1 MPRASCTIGEAP
13 FHCLFLLNH
22 FRPEFRLRM
31 SAPRSFPGFVLFSR
45 LQSFLLIALLILLPA
60 GLHAAEDSL
69 PATASDG
76 SSAGAHKPAPALD
89 TITFTNGDHLTGTL
103 VRAVGNEVVF
113 HSEVVGD
120 ITVKWDK
127 IRDLHTGSRLAV
139 LPKSVLLHHGHLPS
153 GIPQGT
159 LSVADQLIT
168 VHPQSGATIAPIPVK
183 NAVYIVDETTL
194 RKQIAGHPGLLAGW
208 NGNIT
213 AGATVVQGTQ
223 QQYTFAGAVD
233 LTRTA
238 PTVNW
243 LDTHN
248 RTSVDFS
255 GSFGKI
261 IQPAYS
267 SDGVTTP
274 ASSSKS
280 SIYHADAERDNYFS
294 PRFYVLAQTVFDH
307 NFAQALDLQQ
317 IYGAGIGWTAIKR
330 PTQELDLKSTLQ
342 YEGQT
347 FIDAP
352 AGQNQNLIGST
363 FDGTWAAK
371 LPLKVQFK
379 QQISWIPA
387 YNNTYAYSAGETD
400 SLTMPFFKSLSF
412 SIGSTDSYL
421 NDPPAATPPTK
432 RNSFEFT
439 TGLTYTLRSKY

>member
-1 MPRASCTIGEAP
+1 MSPRFYLPESVP
-13 FHCLFLLNH
+13 F
-22 FRPEFRLRM
+22 FRLRN
-31 SAPRSFPGFVLFSR
+31 
-45 LQSFLLIALLILLPA
+45 LLLAALLTLVPA
-60 GLHAAEDSL
+60 VALAAADTSGG
-69 PATASDG
+69 DG
-76 SSAGAHKPAPALD
+76 SAAAAHKTQQALD
-89 TITFTNGDHLTGTL
+89 SITFTNGDRLTGTL
-103 VRAVGNEVVF
+103 VRAVGDEVVF
-113 HSEVVGD
+113 HSEIVGD

-127 IRDLHTGSRLAV
+127 IRDLHTGSRFAV
-139 LPKSVLLHHGHLPS
+139 LPRSVLMHHRHLPA
-153 GIPQGT
+153 GIAQGT

-168 VHPQSGATIAPIPVK
+168 VQPETGATIAPIPVK

-194 RKQIAGHPGLLAGW
+194 RKQIAGHPGILAGW

-213 AGATVVQGTQ
+213 AGATVVQATQ
-223 QQYTFAGAVD
+223 EQYTFAGAVS
-233 LTRTA
+233 LVRTA
-238 PTVNW
+238 PTVSW

-267 SDGVTTP
+267 SNGVMTP

-280 SIYHADAERDNYFS
+280 SIYHADAERDSYFT
-294 PRFYVLAQTVFDH
+294 PRVYVLAQAVFDH

-317 IYGAGIGWTAIKR
+317 IYGAGLGWTAIKR

-342 YEGQT
+342 YEAQA

-352 AGQNQNLIGST
+352 AGQDQNLIGST
-363 FDGTWAAK
+363 LNAAWAAK

-379 QQISWIPA
+379 QEVSWIPA
-387 YNNTYAYSAGETD
+387 YNNPYAYSASETD
-400 SLTMPFFKSLSF
+400 SLTMPFFKSLAF
-412 SIGSTDSYL
+412 SVGSDDSYL
-421 NDPPAATPPTK
+421 NDPPAAVPPTR

>member
-1 MPRASCTIGEAP
+1 MLLSRIRLSPSWLVLGLAG
-13 FHCLFLLNH
+13 FL
-22 FRPEFRLRM
+22 
-31 SAPRSFPGFVLFSR
+31 
-45 LQSFLLIALLILLPA
+45 LLPA
-60 GLHAAEDSL
+60 GLARAAADSSL
-69 PATASDG
+69 SAPSDG
-76 SSAGAHKPAPALD
+76 THAPQPAQD

-103 VRAVGNEVVF
+103 IRAVGNEVVF
-113 HSEVVGD
+113 HSDVVGD

-127 IRDLHTGSRLAV
+127 IRELQTGSRLAV
-139 LPKSVLLHHGHLPS
+139 LEKSVFLHHHHLPA

-159 LSVADQLIT
+159 LSVANQLIT
-168 VHPQSGATIAPIPVK
+168 VHPENGATLAPIPLK

-194 RKQIAGHPGLLAGW
+194 QKQIAGHPGLFAGW

-213 AGATVVQGTQ
+213 AGATVVQASQ
-223 QQYTFAGAVD
+223 QQYTFTGAVS
-233 LTRTA
+233 LMRVA
-238 PTVNW
+238 PTVSW
-243 LDTHN
+243 LNTHN

-261 IQPAYS
+261 LQPAYS
-267 SDGVTTP
+267 SDGVMTP

-294 PRFYVLAQTVFDH
+294 PRFYLLAQTAFDH
-307 NFAQALDLQQ
+307 NFSQALDLQQ

-330 PTQELDLKSTLQ
+330 RSEELDLKSTLQ

-363 FDGTWAAK
+363 LDGTWAAK

-379 QQISWIPA
+379 QEVSWIPA
-387 YNNTYAYSAGETD
+387 YNNPYAYSAGETD
-400 SLTMPFFKSLSF
+400 SLTLPFFKKLAF
-412 SIGSTDSYL
+412 SVGSSDSYL

-432 RNSFEFT
+432 RNSFEFN
-439 TGLTYTLRSKY
+439 TGLTYTLRSRY

>member
-1 MPRASCTIGEAP
+1 MSPSFFLPEYVP
-13 FHCLFLLNH
+13 FFRLKNLFL
-22 FRPEFRLRM
+22 
-31 SAPRSFPGFVLFSR
+31 AVL
-45 LQSFLLIALLILLPA
+45 LTMIPAVAL
-60 GLHAAEDSL
+60 AAADTSGG
-69 PATASDG
+69 DG
-76 SSAGAHKPAPALD
+76 SAAAAHKTQRALD
-89 TITFTNGDHLTGTL
+89 SITFTNGDLLTGTL
-103 VRAVGNEVVF
+103 VRAVGGEVVF
-113 HSEVVGD
+113 HSEIVGD

-127 IRDLHTGSRLAV
+127 IRDLHTGSPFAV
-139 LPKSVLLHHGHLPS
+139 LPKSVLLHHRHLPA
-153 GIPQGT
+153 GVPQGT

-168 VHPQSGATIAPIPVK
+168 VQPETGATIAPIPVK

-194 RKQIAGHPGLLAGW
+194 RKQITGHPGILAGW

-213 AGATVVQGTQ
+213 AGATVVQATQ
-223 QQYTFAGAVD
+223 EQYTFAGAVS
-233 LTRTA
+233 LVRTA
-238 PTVNW
+238 PTVSW

-267 SDGVTTP
+267 SNGVMTP

-280 SIYHADAERDNYFS
+280 SIYHADAERDSYFT
-294 PRFYVLAQTVFDH
+294 PGVYVLAQAVFDH

-317 IYGAGIGWTAIKR
+317 IYGAGLGWTAIKR

-342 YEGQT
+342 YEAQA

-352 AGQNQNLIGST
+352 AGQDQNLIGST
-363 FDGTWAAK
+363 LNAAWAAK

-379 QQISWIPA
+379 QDVSWIPA
-387 YNNTYAYSAGETD
+387 YNNPYAYSASETD
-400 SLTMPFFKSLSF
+400 SLTMPFFKSLAF
-412 SIGSTDSYL
+412 SVGSDDSYL
-421 NDPPAATPPTK
+421 NDPPAAVPPTK

>member
-1 MPRASCTIGEAP
+1 MAVRLYFLRFAP
-13 FHCLFLLNH
+13 S
-22 FRPEFRLRM
+22 FRPHVLLLAASLVLIPLGAR
-31 SAPRSFPGFVLFSR
+31 AATDATPG
-45 LQSFLLIALLILLPA
+45 I
-60 GLHAAEDSL
+60 
-69 PATASDG
+69 ASDG
-76 SSAGAHKPAPALD
+76 SHKSPPAID
-89 TITFTNGDHLTGTL
+89 SITLTNGDHLTGTF
-103 VRAVGNEVVF
+103 VRAVGNEVFF
-113 HSEVVGD
+113 HSEILGD
-120 ITVKWDK
+120 LTIKWDK
-127 IRDLHTGSRLAV
+127 IRELHTGSRLAV
-139 LPKSVLLHHGHLPS
+139 LPKGVPLRRGPLPA
-153 GIPQGT
+153 GIPQGS

-168 VHPQSGATIAPIPVK
+168 VHPENGETIATIPIK
-183 NAVYIVDETTL
+183 NALYIVDETTL

-213 AGATVVQGTQ
+213 AGATVVQATQ
-223 QQYTFAGAVD
+223 QQYTFAGSVA
-233 LTRTA
+233 LTRSVPTA
-238 PTVNW
+238 SW

-267 SDGVTTP
+267 SDGVMTP

-294 PRFYVLAQTVFDH
+294 PRVYVLGQVVFDH

-317 IYGAGIGWTAIKR
+317 IYGAGLGWTAIKR
-330 PTQELDLKSTLQ
+330 PSQELDLKSTLQ

-363 FDGTWAAK
+363 LDATWAAK

-379 QQISWIPA
+379 QEVTWIPA
-387 YNNTYAYSAGETD
+387 YNNPYAYSAGETD

-412 SIGSTDSYL
+412 SVGSIDSYL

-439 TGLTYTLRSKY
+439 TGLTYTLKSKY